1 MKLPFTKNLREQK
14 PIIKKAIPY
23 VTAKK
28 LKFKHMKN
36 LFLLLVSCII
46 VSCNND
52 EPETTPPFVPV
63 TINPTLIS
71 KRNVGV
77 SSSVGISEQKTIY
90 NESTN
95 WNLLLN
101 QIDSY
106 YLPLGEDY
114 LAQHFIETNVDFTN
128 FTVIAVFDQVYGG
141 GGHSIDITNITEYES
156 NIVVTVENLLTG
168 NGSSVVTQPYH
179 IVKIPKTTKPIVFE

>member
-1 MKLPFTKNLREQK
+1 
-14 PIIKKAIPY
+14 
-23 VTAKK
+23 
-28 LKFKHMKN
+28 MKN

>member
-1 MKLPFTKNLREQK
+1 
-14 PIIKKAIPY
+14 
-23 VTAKK
+23 
-28 LKFKHMKN
+28 MKN
-36 LFLLLVSCII
+36 LLLLLVSFIFL
-46 VSCNND
+46 SCNNND
-52 EPETTPPFVPV
+52 EPTPVPFVPV

-101 QIDSY
+101 QIESY

-128 FTVIAVFDQVYGG
+128 FTVIGVFDQVYGN
-141 GGHSIDITNITEYES
+141 GGHSIDITNITEYEN
-156 NIVVTVENLLTG
+156 NIVVTVENLQTG
-168 NGSSVVTQPYH
+168 NTSSVITQPYH
-179 IVKIPKTTKPIVFE
+179 IVKIPKATKPIVFE

>member
-1 MKLPFTKNLREQK
+1 MKINA
-14 PIIKKAIPY
+14 IKFLTLSIL
-23 VTAKK
+23 TATT
-28 LKFKHMKN
+28 F
-36 LFLLLVSCII
+36 

-52 EPETTPPFVPV
+52 EPEPTPPFVPV

-106 YLPLGEDY
+106 YLPFGINYTDIFTGAKIWKLG
-114 LAQHFIETNVDFTN
+114 LKNIDFRFHDLQKMIQTIFN
-128 FTVIAVFDQVYGG
+128 F
-141 GGHSIDITNITEYES
+141 
-156 NIVVTVENLLTG
+156 
-168 NGSSVVTQPYH
+168 
-179 IVKIPKTTKPIVFE
+179 